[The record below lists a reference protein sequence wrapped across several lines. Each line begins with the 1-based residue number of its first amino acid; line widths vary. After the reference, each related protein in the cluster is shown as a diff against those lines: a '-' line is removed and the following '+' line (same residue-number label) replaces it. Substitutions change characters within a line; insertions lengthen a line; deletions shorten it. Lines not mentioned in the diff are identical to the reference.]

1 MAKTQVMIVEDQNMP
16 RQLFEMLVEASDRYE
31 TAVSID
37 NAAVADIYCMRGG
50 IDLVLMDV
58 VTKNGANG
66 LDAAAKIKKHDP
78 KIKVIIVTSMPEYSY
93 LERAREEGVDSFW
106 YKDISRET
114 ILNIMDRTMAG
125 ESVYPDSIPKIQVGD
140 ATGYDFS
147 QREYEVLRELLKGA
161 TNIEIGKKL
170 YISPD
175 TVKKHIQHMLDITGF
190 HSRTE
195 LAVRVRETGLVIPEA
210 EEQKK

>member
-1 MAKTQVMIVEDQNMP
+1 MIVEDQNMP

-93 LERAREEGVDSFW
+93 LERAREAGVDSFW
-106 YKDISRET
+106 YKDISRE
-114 ILNIMDRTMAG
+114 L
-125 ESVYPDSIPKIQVGD
+125 
-140 ATGYDFS
+140 S
-147 QREYEVLRELLKGA
+147 QRLQQEC
-161 TNIEIGKKL
+161 KKAPL
-170 YISPD
+170 
-175 TVKKHIQHMLDITGF
+175 
-190 HSRTE
+190 
-195 LAVRVRETGLVIPEA
+195 EA
-210 EEQKK
+210 PGEHRPLPYFS

>member
-93 LERAREEGVDSFW
+93 LERAREAGVDSFW

-125 ESVYPDSIPKIQVGD
+125 ESVYPDSIPKIQ
-140 ATGYDFS
+140 
-147 QREYEVLRELLKGA
+147 VLRELLKGA

>member
-1 MAKTQVMIVEDQNMP
+1 MAKTKVMIVEDQNMP
-16 RQLFEMLVEASDRYE
+16 RQLFEMLIQNSDHYEAV
-31 TAVSID
+31 VSID

-66 LDAAAKIKKHDP
+66 LDAAARIKKYDP

-93 LERAREEGVDSFW
+93 IERAKSAGVDSFW
-106 YKDISRET
+106 YKDISPET
-114 ILNIMDRTMAG
+114 ILSIMDRTMAG
-125 ESVYPDSIPKIQVGD
+125 ESIYPDMTPKIQVGD
-140 ATGYDFS
+140 ATSYDFS
-147 QREYEVLRELLKGA
+147 QREYEVLRELLTGS
-161 TNIEIGKKL
+161 TNVEIGKKL

-195 LAVRVRETGLVIPEA
+195 LAVKVRETGLVIPES
-210 EEQKK
+210 EGKK